1 MKAELSEDGQSFTLT
16 RGAWSNSYPL
26 ADLPKW
32 LAFYRKQPLDFPK
45 SGDSYAASIAAL
57 EALAARLGQG

>member
-32 LAFYRKQPLDFPK
+32 LAFYRDGNP
-45 SGDSYAASIAAL
+45 
-57 EALAARLGQG
+57 AARRIRGTHPDAPEASS